1 MSILNKSIVEIME
14 VNMKGMVFLGF
25 EQFVV
30 EKFHLATWQKIIDD
44 VDPESQGI
52 YLASDFYAD
61 EELLAL
67 ISSLAKLESITP
79 ADILRRFGTFVFPA
93 LYGSIANAIPEQDN
107 LFDFLLSVD
116 SVIHVQVKK
125 SDPQAYTPTMFHDQ
139 PDENTLLLR
148 YLSKRQLCH
157 FAEGLILG
165 AAEHYETQVIIE
177 QPHCTHLGDKECLIK
192 VVKK

>member
-1 MSILNKSIVEIME
+1 MD

-25 EQFVV
+25 EQFVID
-30 EKFHLATWQKIIDD
+30 KYQLASWQTVIDE
-44 VDPESQGI
+44 VNPESQGI
-52 YLASDFYAD
+52 YLASDFYPD

-67 ISSLAKLESITP
+67 ITALSSLVSVTP
-79 ADILRRFGTFVFPA
+79 AEILRQFGAFVFPT
-93 LYGSIANAIPEQDN
+93 LYGSIASSLPEQNN

-165 AAEHYETQVIIE
+165 AAEHYDTKISIN
-177 QPHCTHLGDKECLIK
+177 QPQCTHLGDKECLIK
-192 VVKK
+192 IVKK